1 MLLAQLVQEDFIIL
15 EYDNNENS
23 WKFISGIAAFSFV
36 EIGINGEKSFMKPG
50 NDVSMIHSPVP
61 GFNPNIYK
69 GLSIY
74 NVLIKLGARGRLSI
88 KNKLSK
94 SPIRKNREK
103 KQRHFCYAFFSV

>member
-74 NVLIKLGARGRLSI
+74 NVLIKLGGDICQLKI
-88 KNKLSK
+88 NCQNLQFKT
-94 SPIRKNREK
+94 IEK
-103 KQRHFCYAFFSV
+103 KKQSHFCHAFLSV